1 MAVVEPVQL
10 QQLLVVQV
18 VVEVVVVAQLAL
30 VILQRYQD
38 LVVDLKE
45 MRVDLVDAVVEAAA
59 IAKLVI
65 QMELKLVAME
75 LH

>member
-1 MAVVEPVQL
+1 VAVVELVQL
-10 QQLLVVQV
+10 QQLLVAQV

-45 MRVDLVDAVVEAAA
+45 MRVDLVDAVVEAVA

>member
-1 MAVVEPVQL
+1 MAVVELVQL
-10 QQLLVVQV
+10 QQLLVAQV

-45 MRVDLVDAVVEAAA
+45 MRVDLVDAVVEAVA

>member
-1 MAVVEPVQL
+1 VAVVELVQL
-10 QQLLVVQV
+10 QQLLVAQV

-45 MRVDLVDAVVEAAA
+45 MRVAHLVVEAVA

-65 QMELKLVAME
+65 QMELELVAME